1 MYDLLIQ
8 NFNMVDQTYH
18 NQPIDH
24 ALKRAREAFTQGVI
38 SEFFQKYPRANVVID
53 IDWVP
58 KKSRLPPDYQHTKWS
73 AWDRKDYDISWW
85 ASGTPAL

>member
-38 SEFFQKYPRANVVID
+38 SEFFQKYPRANIVID
-53 IDWVP
+53 I
-58 KKSRLPPDYQHTKWS
+58 
-73 AWDRKDYDISWW
+73 I
-85 ASGTPAL
+85 